1 MNNLIVFLLM
11 LFVALSCYILLN
23 VLDSYKETGLNT
35 TEFVVLF
42 LAEAFMYAALIIGLA
57 GGLNVILR

>member
-1 MNNLIVFLLM
+1 M